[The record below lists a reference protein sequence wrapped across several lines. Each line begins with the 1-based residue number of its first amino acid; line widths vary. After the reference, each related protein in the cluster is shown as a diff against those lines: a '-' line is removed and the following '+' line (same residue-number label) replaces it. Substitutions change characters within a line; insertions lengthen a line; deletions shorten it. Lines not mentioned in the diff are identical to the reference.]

1 MLGIKYNQ
9 RNLLNSEGNDTY
21 FKKRT
26 HLFLMQ
32 HIMNNKV
39 MVWSLQ
45 MILPLKIFSQVRL
58 SEDRERLRWSWGAKC

>member
-21 FKKRT
+21 FKMRT